1 MAATDVVIQQYKYNS
16 WQLNLIYTN
25 QEFIIADNYD
35 IFLQQLL
42 LRRKHSNFERM
53 RDCNCSSILGKGQLI
68 KWIRL

>member
-35 IFLQQLL
+35 IFLQQQKKKK
-42 LRRKHSNFERM
+42 KHSNFERM
-53 RDCNCSSILGKGQLI
+53 RDCNCFSILGKGQLI
-68 KWIRL
+68 KWIHL